1 MTRTHHTPLAGALL
15 LLALPLSA
23 CAPDRVV
30 TGSTYPTDYRER
42 HPIVLADGAESLDL
56 FVTAG
61 RLDERQQ
68 DDLMAFAA
76 AYRTHGKGP
85 LMASVPGGP
94 ISKSSPRPGLGA
106 IHAALAHVG
115 IPSSQVVVTS
125 YRVLEPGLAAPI
137 RLSFRRLEAK
147 VASRCGVWP
156 QDLGVS
162 DFPADVNNQPYWN
175 LGCATQSNIA
185 AQAADPLDFVRA
197 RSEGRA
203 DVIRRASN
211 IDKLRKGQDPST
223 EYKTPTDRINQTLGG
238 SN

>member
-42 HPIVLADGAESLDL
+42 HPIVLADGAQTLDL
-56 FVTAG
+56 FVTARG
-61 RLDERQQ
+61 LDEGQQ
-68 DDLMAFAA
+68 DALMAFAA
-76 AYRTHGKGP
+76 EYRTNGKGP
-85 LMASVPGGP
+85 MTASIPAGP
-94 ISKSSPRPGLGA
+94 ISKSTPRAGLGT
-106 IHAALAHVG
+106 IHAALARAG
-115 IPSSQVVVTS
+115 IPSSQVIVTG
-125 YRVLEPGLAAPI
+125 YRAVDPGLAAPI
-137 RLSFRRLEAK
+137 RLSFRRLEAR

-162 DFPADVNNQPYWN
+162 DFRASVDNQPYWN

-197 RSEGRA
+197 RPEGRA
-203 DVIRRASN
+203 DVIRRAAN

-223 EYKTPTDRINQTLGG
+223 VYRTPTDRINQTLGG
-238 SN
+238 TN